1 MHFIGEGRQKGMEI
15 DKRILED
22 YVERIYGYAVNKTY
36 TDDEADELSS
46 EILLAALQG
55 LSGLKNKESF
65 EPWLWGVAANVTKRF
80 RRTAGRQ
87 RAVYCYNVPT
97 EMLEEAFSQEPNDEL
112 YDSLRQKISMLSN
125 AYRQIIILYY
135 YDGLSTKQISQRL
148 GLPEGTVTWRLSE
161 ARKKLKKECIQMEES
176 ALRPVKMRL
185 GIYGSGNFNG
195 DSIPFPSQYIDD
207 GLSQNILYY
216 CYENPCSVEELAKLT
231 GVPAFYIEERID
243 NLVKREAIVEASK
256 GRYLTDFI
264 IWSDKHAIY
273 CEENSEKVLMPI
285 MDKLIS
291 ALDGIAKDSARVD
304 FYRADIAEKDLYYLY
319 NASAF
324 DAMLNKYNK
333 LPYPEIKKRY
343 DGYNWSYSGYMET
356 GKHKRTSIGTEI
368 CGDGREQKWYFISYN
383 GLSGVSYRADMFSEY
398 VRAIVDIFQTG
409 ASKDEYSVT
418 QAAMKGYLVRNPEG
432 SFKITLPVIT
442 RENKRKLCDI
452 FEKHLAPLMPEYC
465 EAVNRFV
472 SGYRKLFPK
481 HLDDE
486 CARNMNA
493 MFKALFTTV
502 INYGQKTGRIAMPS
516 DNYYCDAI
524 IER

>member
-1 MHFIGEGRQKGMEI
+1 MEI

-55 LSGLKNKESF
+55 LPNLRSRDSF

-161 ARKKLKKECIQMEES
+161 ARKKLKKECTQMEES
-176 ALRPVKMRL
+176 VLRPVKMSL
-185 GIYGSGNFNG
+185 GIYGSGNYNG

-243 NLVKREAIVEASK
+243 NLVKREAVVEASK
-256 GRYLTDFI
+256 GKYQTDFI

-273 CEENSEKVLMPI
+273 CEENSEKALMPI

-291 ALDGIAKDSARVD
+291 ALDAIAKDSAGVD
-304 FYRADIAEKDLYYLY
+304 FYRADVAEKDLYYLY
-319 NASAF
+319 GAMAF
-324 DAMLNKYNK
+324 QAMTPKYNK

-343 DGYNWSYSGYMET
+343 DGYNWSYSGHMET
-356 GKHKRTSIGTEI
+356 GKHKRTCIGTET
-368 CGDGREQKWYFISYN
+368 CGDGREQKWYFVTYY
-383 GLSGVSYRADMFSEY
+383 GMKGVNRMGGMFSEY
-398 VRAIVDIFQTG
+398 VKTLVDIFQTG
-409 ASKDEYSVT
+409 TTTDEGY
-418 QAAMKGYLVRNPEG
+418 AANAIMKGFLVRNPDG
-432 SFKITLPVIT
+432 SFKITMPVIT
-442 RENKRKLCDI
+442 RENKQKLCDI
-452 FEKHLAPLMPEYC
+452 AEKHLAPLMPEYC

-486 CARNMNA
+486 CARSMYEI
-493 MFKALFTTV
+493 FRALFTTV
-502 INYGQKTGRIAMPS
+502 IDYGQKTGRIAMPS

>member
-1 MHFIGEGRQKGMEI
+1 
-15 DKRILED
+15 
-22 YVERIYGYAVNKTY
+22 
-36 TDDEADELSS
+36 
-46 EILLAALQG
+46 
-55 LSGLKNKESF
+55 
-65 EPWLWGVAANVTKRF
+65 
-80 RRTAGRQ
+80 
-87 RAVYCYNVPT
+87 
-97 EMLEEAFSQEPNDEL
+97 
-112 YDSLRQKISMLSN
+112 
-125 AYRQIIILYY
+125 
-135 YDGLSTKQISQRL
+135 
-148 GLPEGTVTWRLSE
+148 
-161 ARKKLKKECIQMEES
+161 
-176 ALRPVKMRL
+176 MRL

-356 GKHKRTSIGTEI
+356 GKHKEPLSAPKSAATAGSRSGTL
-368 CGDGREQKWYFISYN
+368 YHT
-383 GLSGVSYRADMFSEY
+383 
-398 VRAIVDIFQTG
+398 TG
-409 ASKDEYSVT
+409 
-418 QAAMKGYLVRNPEG
+418 
-432 SFKITLPVIT
+432 
-442 RENKRKLCDI
+442 
-452 FEKHLAPLMPEYC
+452 
-465 EAVNRFV
+465 
-472 SGYRKLFPK
+472 
-481 HLDDE
+481 
-486 CARNMNA
+486 
-493 MFKALFTTV
+493 
-502 INYGQKTGRIAMPS
+502 
-516 DNYYCDAI
+516 
-524 IER
+524 